1 MGMQYVYALLAMK
14 LRRLVTT
21 LYWVILCVGVAGVG
35 TFFWQTRREYQN
47 LRTQE
52 RSVQARL
59 GEAEQRLRE
68 QERTLERLR
77 SDPAYVE
84 RVIRQRLGYAKP
96 DEYIVRIRE

>member
-1 MGMQYVYALLAMK
+1 MGRQYVYALRLMK
-14 LRRLVTT
+14 LRRFVTT
-21 LYWVILCVGVAGVG
+21 LYWVLFCAGVVG
-35 TFFWQTRREYQN
+35 AGAFFWQTQQEYQN

-52 RSVQARL
+52 RGVQVRL
-59 GEAEQRLRE
+59 EDAEQRLRD

>member
-1 MGMQYVYALLAMK
+1 MK
-14 LRRLVTT
+14 LRRLVTA
-21 LYWVILCVGVAGVG
+21 LYWSLFCAGVVG
-35 TFFWQTRREYQN
+35 AGIFFWQTQQEYRN

-52 RSVQARL
+52 RGVHARL
-59 GEAEQRLRE
+59 EEAQQRLRE

-77 SDPAYVE
+77 SDPTYVE

>member
-1 MGMQYVYALLAMK
+1 MK
-14 LRRLVTT
+14 LRRFFTT
-21 LYWVILCVGVAGVG
+21 LYWSFFCAGVVG
-35 TFFWQTRREYQN
+35 AGVFLWRTQQEYQN

-52 RSVQARL
+52 QSVQARL
-59 GEAEQRLRE
+59 ENAEQQLRA

>member
-1 MGMQYVYALLAMK
+1 MGSQYVYALRLMK
-14 LRRLVTT
+14 LRRFVTT
-21 LYWVILCVGVAGVG
+21 LYWSFFCAGVVG
-35 TFFWQTRREYQN
+35 AGVFLWQTQQEYQN

-52 RSVQARL
+52 QSVQARL
-59 GEAEQRLRE
+59 ENAEQQLRE
-68 QERTLERLR
+68 QERTLDRLR

>member
-1 MGMQYVYALLAMK
+1 MGRQYVYELRVMK
-14 LRRLVTT
+14 LRRFVTM
-21 LYWVILCVGVAGVG
+21 LYWMLFCAGVVG
-35 TFFWQTRREYQN
+35 AGGFFWQTRQEYQN

-52 RSVQARL
+52 LGVQARL
-59 GEAEQRLRE
+59 EESQQRLRD

-77 SDPAYVE
+77 SDPEYVE